1 MKSNIYLHHIAYS
14 PETLAM
20 VEPGYIILNNLDN
33 KRPDWFEYWPIRN
46 FLLNATMDENSFY
59 GYFSPKFSS
68 KTGLSYNN
76 VLNCIE
82 ENIDRAD
89 VFLFS
94 PQPDMGAFFLN
105 VFEQGETFD
114 PGLIATYEEFLR
126 HFGQE
131 IPLNNLIMDSR
142 TIVFSNYFVARPK
155 FWREWLRWNELL
167 FLVCEGPQTA
177 LQDKL
182 RYRTT
187 YPGAVERK
195 VFLVERTASLLL
207 KLQPQWRTYAANPF
221 SMAWSMSKF
230 RDFPVECYIH
240 DALKI
245 AFNEQRYPQYIEAFS
260 EIRNRFSLGR
270 S

>member
-14 PETLAM
+14 PETLVNA
-20 VEPGYIILNNLDN
+20 EPGYIVLNNLEN

-46 FLLNATMDENSFY
+46 FLLNTEMDENSFY
-59 GYFSPKFSS
+59 GFFSPKFST
-68 KTGLSYNN
+68 KTGLNYTD
-76 VLNCIE
+76 VFNCIE
-82 ENIDRAD
+82 DNIKQAD

-114 PGLIATYEEFLR
+114 PGLIAAYEEFLL
-126 HFGQE
+126 HVGQA
-131 IPLNNLIMDSR
+131 IPLRNLVMDSR

-155 FWREWLRWNELL
+155 FWREWLHWNELL
-167 FLVCEGPQTA
+167 FSICEGPPTD
-177 LQDKL
+177 LQNKL
-182 RYRTT
+182 RYCTT

-207 KLQPQWRTYAANPF
+207 TLQPEWRTYAVNPF
-221 SMAWSMSKF
+221 SMAWSMTRL
-230 RDFPVECYIH
+230 RDFPIECYIH

-245 AFNEQRYPQYIEAFS
+245 AFNEQKYPQYIEAFS
-260 EIRNRFSLGR
+260 EIRNKFILGKG
-270 S
+270 